1 MSEPPKQFSAQTF
14 EQMLRETLAEYRQV
28 IPYRSDL
35 LFTEFL
41 PRGYTMTTLSCVP
54 DEHFHRVLFIK
65 SVLGMFITLLDDFA
79 DNPELRNKELLNK
92 LYRVPFDD
100 EFIKP
105 ESCTETERKIC
116 DLALS
121 LRSKMRSSIRFLPNF
136 LSYYDVFK
144 FDFEQVTRA
153 NQYSELMTD
162 YPHIINPAECVQF
175 GPYNMGMVLAG
186 MIDLMSCP
194 NRSNPL
200 GILRQA
206 FIIGQRHAR
215 LSNVITTMGRERSE
229 RDCTNEII
237 GLSRYYG
244 SSIEQQCELAQG
256 EMSQLIRELEQ
267 INTTQFDM
275 RLYVRGL
282 QDLHSLHSSLIGTI

>member
-1 MSEPPKQFSAQTF
+1 MSNSSPKFGADNF
-14 EQMLRETLAEYRQV
+14 ETMLQETLAEYRQV

-54 DEHFHRVLFIK
+54 DEHFYRVLFIK
-65 SVLGMFITLLDDFA
+65 CNLGMFITLLDDFA
-79 DNPELRNKELLNK
+79 DNPELRNKDLLDK

-100 EFIKP
+100 EFIEP
-105 ESCTETERKIC
+105 EKTTEMERKIC
-116 DLALS
+116 ELALS
-121 LRSKMRSSIRFLPNF
+121 LRSKMKSSIQHLPSFLTF
-136 LSYYDVFK
+136 YDVFK
-144 FDFEQVTRA
+144 FDFEQVMRA

-162 YPHIINPAECVQF
+162 NPEIINPIECSQF

-194 NRSNPL
+194 ELSDPL
-200 GILRQA
+200 GIPRQA

-215 LSNVITTMGRERSE
+215 LSNVMTTMEREKAE
-229 RDCTNEII
+229 GDATNEII

-244 SSIEQQCELAQG
+244 SSIGQQRERAED
-256 EMSQLIRELEQ
+256 EMSQIICELEE

-275 RLYVRGL
+275 RRYIRGL
-282 QDLHSLHSSLIGTI
+282 QNLHTLHKSLMGTI